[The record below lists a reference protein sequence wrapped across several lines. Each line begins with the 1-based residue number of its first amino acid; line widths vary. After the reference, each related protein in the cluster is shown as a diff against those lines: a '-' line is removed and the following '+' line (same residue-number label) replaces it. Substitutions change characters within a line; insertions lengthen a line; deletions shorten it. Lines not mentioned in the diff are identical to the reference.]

1 MPATIRSSHGC
12 RRRTTSR
19 GARRRTLPPMA
30 GQAFEIVMTRDATGW
45 SVTVPELS
53 AVTHRADRA
62 EAEMAARELIS
73 RHTGIPHGFV
83 AIWSR
88 D

>member
-1 MPATIRSSHGC
+1 
-12 RRRTTSR
+12 
-19 GARRRTLPPMA
+19 MA
-30 GQAFEIVMTRDATGW
+30 GQAFEIVVTRDATGW
-45 SVTVPELS
+45 SVTVPELG
-53 AVTHRADRA
+53 AVTHRTDRA

-83 AIWSR
+83 AVWSR